1 SSRNRA
7 AGPLQLLDLVEQL
20 LRPMAQIPTLL
31 LRVIFGLS
39 QDAFSPH
46 GSAADQRLGDA
57 VAHPLVRVLKQG
69 CDKRDRP
76 LLKRRGQGGGGLSP
90 HRGAAVLEQLLQK
103 RLRIIAADP
112 TERAQG
118 SRAHVLR
125 TVARRV
131 DQRWLHL
138 LAPIDQRLLGGDR
151 HGAAVLSVRQRA
163 DYGGD
168 AP

>member
-1 SSRNRA
+1 
-7 AGPLQLLDLVEQL
+7 
-20 LRPMAQIPTLL
+20 
-31 LRVIFGLS
+31 
-39 QDAFSPH
+39 
-46 GSAADQRLGDA
+46 
-57 VAHPLVRVLKQG
+57 
-69 CDKRDRP
+69 
-76 LLKRRGQGGGGLSP
+76 GGGGLSP

-103 RLRIIAADP
+103 RLQIIAADP

-163 DYGGD
+163 DYGGG
-168 AP
+168 APRLFVLAGGGHRGAAGPPGGGVLWARQRLPPPPGQRKPTGVRVP